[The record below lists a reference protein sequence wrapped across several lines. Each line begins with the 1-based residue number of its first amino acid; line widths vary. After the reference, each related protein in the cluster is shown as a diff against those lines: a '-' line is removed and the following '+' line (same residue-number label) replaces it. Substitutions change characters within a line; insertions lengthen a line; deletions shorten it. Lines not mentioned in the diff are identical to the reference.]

1 MRIIIETQR
10 LILREIEYAD
20 AEGMYEL
27 DSDPEV
33 HKYLGNKPVTCM
45 QESLDAID
53 TIRKQYNENGT
64 GRWAVIEK
72 QENKFIGWAGIK
84 LYRHEVNGHINFL
97 EVGYRLIR
105 KYWGKGYATE
115 AAQAAVVFG
124 FKGLN
129 APEIFG
135 MADAKNTASKK
146 VMEKCGMTH
155 TGNFVLDGIDHVWY
169 VIKDPRRIT
178 F

>member
-1 MRIIIETQR
+1 MRIIIETAR
-10 LILREIEYAD
+10 LILREIEWTD
-20 AEGMYEL
+20 EEGMYEL

-33 HKYLGNKPVTCM
+33 HLYLGNKPVTGM
-45 QESLDAID
+45 QESRNAIAQ
-53 TIRKQYNENGT
+53 IRRQYDENGT

-72 QENKFIGWAGIK
+72 HENRFIGWAGLK
-84 LYRHEVNGHINFL
+84 LYRDEVNGHRNFL
-97 EVGYRLIR
+97 EVGYRLIK

-135 MADAKNTASKK
+135 MADVNNSASIR
-146 VMEKCGMTH
+146 VLEKCGMTH
-155 TGNFVLDGIDHVWY
+155 TGNFMLDGTDHVWY